1 MTKGSKA
8 MVKAN
13 FKYVRESAP
22 GYFYTRKKG
31 YDPIRVHY
39 IDADGEK
46 VFSTRDQPEE
56 FARAHKYTLALLDT
70 PAPGKSE
77 ALPGSFAALVEEY
90 KGSPEYRTKKPK
102 TKKSYIASLNRIVE
116 YWGHLSVEGLKRVN
130 ILRRRDALSD
140 TPRTA
145 DQFVTMTSTL
155 INFGMDRGYRESNP
169 AQRVKKINIPTPYE
183 PWPAEAIDRIIA
195 DGNARVAD
203 AVMVLLYTGQ
213 RESDAVKMRRGD
225 IKNGKIRVVQEKTGK
240 SLWVPLHPR
249 LQAHIRSRK
258 VSGLGPILVNLRGQ
272 QWTVDGLRG
281 AIASER
287 ERLGLLDHMPH
298 GLRKNAVIALLEAG
312 CIVPETAS
320 ITGQSHQMV
329 EHYAKEVNQSR
340 LADSAMGKWAK
351 ADAGEKSV

>member
-31 YDPIRVHY
+31 YDPIRVQY

-46 VFSTRDQPEE
+46 VFPTLDQPEE

-77 ALPGSFAALVEEY
+77 ALPGSFAALVEEH

-102 TKKSYIASLNRIVE
+102 TKKSYIASLNRIVK

-213 RESDAVKMRRGD
+213 RESDAVKMRRGED
-225 IKNGKIRVVQEKTGK
+225 ATRRHQEWQNPRRSREDRK
-240 SLWVPLHPR
+240 VPLGTATP
-249 LQAHIRSRK
+249 
-258 VSGLGPILVNLRGQ
+258 
-272 QWTVDGLRG
+272 
-281 AIASER
+281 AIASAYPIPKSIR
-287 ERLGLLDHMPH
+287 ARPH
-298 GLRKNAVIALLEAG
+298 
-312 CIVPETAS
+312 
-320 ITGQSHQMV
+320 TGQSSRPAMDRRRPTWRNSIGTRAPGLARPHASWSS
-329 EHYAKEVNQSR
+329 EERGDR
-340 LADSAMGKWAK
+340 LA
-351 ADAGEKSV
+351 